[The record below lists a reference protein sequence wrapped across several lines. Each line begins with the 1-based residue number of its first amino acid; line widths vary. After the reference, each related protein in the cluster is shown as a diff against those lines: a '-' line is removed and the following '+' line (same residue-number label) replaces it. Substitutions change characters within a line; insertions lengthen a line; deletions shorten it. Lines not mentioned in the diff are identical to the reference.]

1 MVLRLGAARA
11 RRLGRPVPARCARAL
26 LCEHVAAS
34 LRYVQLRQSST
45 VRAGSTFNE
54 LLRDSRTREATD
66 PLIEKEEDV
75 DATSDSS
82 PLARLLLHSKHFQL
96 EMEKVSYDEE
106 GEKEEEEE
114 EEEDDSNGRDE
125 AVDGSGGYRESS
137 STRRRSSAT
146 WERHLARR
154 QRYGNAELGRSAVD
168 HIVDKDTDEIAY
180 DAGLENVWDE
190 DERKQRKFEQTLR
203 RDHDRD
209 HVCTNCGERGHRARN
224 CLVPPICSNCG
235 NFGHRARQCRYR
247 PTPATID
254 EFLAQGDEIHER
266 KKKDRK
272 VRKKA
277 IEAVNNPS
285 MPNPKEVPM
294 SHFYTRN
301 EDIRKELDAELD
313 AYADVLETQA
323 RKRRA
328 RKAEKDAAT
337 TSVSE

>member
-1 MVLRLGAARA
+1 MVLRIGAARA
-11 RRLGRPVPARCARAL
+11 RRLWRPVPARCALAL
-26 LCEHVAAS
+26 LREHVAVS
-34 LRYVQLRQSST
+34 LVHVQQRQSST
-45 VRAGSTFNE
+45 GRAGSTFNE
-54 LLRDSRTREATD
+54 LLSDSRKRHTTD

-75 DATSDSS
+75 EATSDSS

-96 EMEKVSYDEE
+96 EMEKVSYDD
-106 GEKEEEEE
+106 GEEEEE
-114 EEEDDSNGRDE
+114 EVVDSNGRDG
-125 AVDGSGGYRESS
+125 AGDGSEGYRESS
-137 STRRRSSAT
+137 STRRRSSDT
-146 WERHLARR
+146 WERRLVRR

-168 HIVDKDTDEIAY
+168 HIVHKDTDEIDY

-190 DERKQRKFEQTLR
+190 LERKQRRFDQTLR

-235 NFGHRARQCRYR
+235 NFGHRAHQCRYG
-247 PTPATID
+247 PTPDTID

-285 MPNPKEVPM
+285 MPRPQEVPM

-337 TSVSE
+337 TSVSEK